1 MDSLDMPFCSYGLE
15 VLSPVFRIEGRCM
28 MDEIVLP
35 ANGSGERPPPVRIAF
50 CITDLDVGGAERM
63 FVELV
68 TRLDRHRWEPRV
80 FCLSGPG
87 ALVARLQAAE
97 IPVTCFGAKCIRHLG
112 VLQKLTAE
120 LKTFTPALLQ
130 CFLFHANL
138 VGRLA
143 AWRAGVPHVVCGIR
157 VAERRSRVPLWLD
170 RLTQRFVDHNV
181 CVSRA
186 VAEFSIQQAGL
197 KASKI
202 SVIPNAVDFDRF
214 SNAVAVER
222 TKLELS
228 AAPLALFVGRLDP
241 QKAPFDLLEAFG
253 HLLQRN
259 PDWQLLFVGD
269 GSLRASMDNW
279 VTQRRL
285 GHFIR
290 IVGWRPDV
298 PELLKTADLL
308 VLPSLWEG
316 MPNIV
321 LEAMAAGLPVVVS
334 RVEGTDELIRD
345 GETGLL
351 VTPGSPVELERQIER
366 ILTTPE
372 LSSRLRDSA
381 QITVQKQFTM
391 GHMVSAYEQLYARL
405 IGSDGR

>member
-1 MDSLDMPFCSYGLE
+1 MKDG
-15 VLSPVFRIEGRCM
+15 
-28 MDEIVLP
+28 IVLP
-35 ANGSGERPPPVRIAF
+35 ANDSGERPPPIRIAF

-68 TRLDRHRWEPRV
+68 TRLDRNRWEPRV
-80 FCLSGPG
+80 YCLSGPG

-97 IPVTCFGAKCIRHLG
+97 IPVICFGAKSTRNLG
-112 VLQKLTAE
+112 VFQRLTTE
-120 LKTFTPALLQ
+120 LKKFSPALLQ
-130 CFLFHANL
+130 CFLFHANIL
-138 VGRLA
+138 GRMA
-143 AWRAGVPHVVCGIR
+143 AWRAGVPRVVCGVR

-170 RLTQRFVDHNV
+170 RLSQGFVDHNV
-181 CVSRA
+181 CVSQA
-186 VAEFSIQQAGL
+186 VAEFSIHQAGL

-214 SNAVAVER
+214 ANAVAVDR
-222 TKLELS
+222 SKLGLS

-241 QKAPFDLLEAFG
+241 QKAPFNLLEAFG
-253 HLLQRN
+253 NLLLRH

-269 GSLRASMDNW
+269 GSLKASMDEW
-279 VTQRRL
+279 VAHRGL
-285 GHFIR
+285 GHRIR
-290 IVGWRPDV
+290 IAGWRPDV
-298 PELLKTADLL
+298 PELLKAADLL

-351 VTPGSPVELERQIER
+351 VTPG
-366 ILTTPE
+366 
-372 LSSRLRDSA
+372 
-381 QITVQKQFTM
+381 
-391 GHMVSAYEQLYARL
+391 
-405 IGSDGR
+405 